1 MSSRS
6 SLLLPALSSE
16 CLVALTGFLAIHA
29 VCPLPGP
36 ERHRVPE

>member
-1 MSSRS
+1 MPGRS

-29 VCPLPGP
+29 VCPPP
-36 ERHRVPE
+36 SSPRP